1 MSNQTEITASPGG
14 REVIITR
21 EFDAPA
27 EKVWQAYTDPD
38 LVIQWMGPRRLK
50 GRIDEWSMEPG
61 GRYAFTHI
69 DEDGTE
75 YKFHGFT
82 HSITPPKRAT
92 RTFEFD
98 GVPDHVCL
106 ETLNLEDLG
115 DGRSKVTTI
124 SVFETVEDRDGMIQ
138 SGMEGGVN
146 EGNERLDELLEK
158 I

>member
-1 MSNQTEITASPGG
+1 MANKTEISAEPGG
-14 REVIITR
+14 REAIITR
-21 EFDAPA
+21 EFDAPI
-27 EKVWQAYTDPD
+27 EKLWQAYTDPE

-50 GRIDEWSMEPG
+50 GRIDEWEMKPG

-82 HSITPPKRAT
+82 HSITAPTRAV
-92 RTFEFD
+92 RTFEFE
-98 GVPDHVCL
+98 GMPDHVCL

-115 DGRSKVTTI
+115 GKTRVTTI

-138 SGMEGGVN
+138 SGMESGVV
-146 EGNERLDELLEK
+146 EGNERLDELLAK
-158 I
+158 LA